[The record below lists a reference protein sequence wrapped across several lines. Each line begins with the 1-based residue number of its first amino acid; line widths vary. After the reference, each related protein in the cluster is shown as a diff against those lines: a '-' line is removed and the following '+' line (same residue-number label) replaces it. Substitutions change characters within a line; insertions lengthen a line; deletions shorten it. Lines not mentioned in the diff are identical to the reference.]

1 MGSHESNLVPANALS
16 LRSMQKAESR
26 PGFPNL
32 HPRWARVGFPQFIAE
47 SNESLSTHHVTMFRK
62 LEASPYACVVR
73 GTFAMGI
80 VGSCSQ
86 GSQRN
91 LRNDGISGYPKFIRV
106 LEVSTILLR
115 FGKLQHFLLED
126 RLP

>member
-32 HPRWARVGFPQFIAE
+32 HPRWARVGFPQFIAK
-47 SNESLSTHHVTMFRK
+47 SSKVFRHITSPCFENSRPVPMRVWSEGPLPWEL
-62 LEASPYACVVR
+62 LEAIHKVH
-73 GTFAMGI
+73 
-80 VGSCSQ
+80 
-86 GSQRN
+86 
-91 LRNDGISGYPKFIRV
+91 GISGYPKFIRV